1 MTPVTLFWQI
11 LDKICFAWNELTIAS
26 HISGFTFDVI
36 SLCFNFFHLLAPKP
50 NLETNSFIIFTR
62 PNPVLLVPG
71 FGQVGYA
78 KTVIFLWEI
87 HSLKINHLTYCEI
100 TFIRGVPIFVVFVGR
115 LIHEIKNPT
124 NNETWEAVWH
134 RYIAMLSSSDLDFLN
149 QLHRVQLTILIT
161 K

>member
-1 MTPVTLFWQI
+1 MLYWRQWRHFDKSWISI
-11 LDKICFAWNELTIAS
+11 LSLICFTWNELTIAS
-26 HISGFTFDVI
+26 HISSFTFDVI
-36 SLCFNFFHLLAPKP
+36 SLCLNFFH
-50 NLETNSFIIFTR
+50 NFHSSESSFTSPELWASGLR
-62 PNPVLLVPG
+62 EDC
-71 FGQVGYA
+71 
-78 KTVIFLWEI
+78 VIFLCEI